1 MIHDNTDNTMTPACL
16 GLQMIL
22 GLALD
27 SFGVWMDL
35 DLPISHNETS
45 KSDAGADHFGP
56 RAATRHGEAPASV

>member
-1 MIHDNTDNTMTPACL
+1 MIHDNTMTPACL

-35 DLPISHNETS
+35 DLPLFSQ
-45 KSDAGADHFGP
+45 
-56 RAATRHGEAPASV
+56 